1 MIAVERER
9 ERDTQVFGMWVFLA
23 TELML
28 FGGLF
33 TAYAVYRTVYP
44 EGFAEGSR
52 HLDLVY
58 GAINTVVLITSSVT
72 MSLAVQNR
80 HSRLWLLV
88 TAALGLVFMGI
99 KGAEYYKHYV
109 EGMAPGLAW
118 TYVAPDAAQVQL
130 FFLAYFGLTGL
141 HSLHLTIGI
150 VLVLIAAV
158 VRAKSIGVELIS
170 LYWHFVDMVWIF
182 LVAML
187 YLQSTVALGLAA
199 VAAALIAVFPMR
211 LRVSPPLT
219 RIVGVA
225 ALVWLAIL
233 LLGTLDDVLTR
244 GWLRL

>member
-1 MIAVERER
+1 MIAAQR

-33 TAYAVYRTVYP
+33 TAYSVYRTMYP
-44 EGFAEGSR
+44 AGFAEGSR
-52 HLDLVY
+52 HLDLLY
-58 GAINTVVLITSSVT
+58 GAINTVVLLTSSVT
-72 MSLAVQNR
+72 MSLAAQNR
-80 HSRLWLLV
+80 RRRLWLVV
-88 TAALGLVFMGI
+88 TAVLGLIFMAI

-118 TYVAPDAAQVQL
+118 TYAGPDSASVQL

-141 HSLHLTIGI
+141 HSLHLTIAI
-150 VLVLIAAV
+150 VLVLWAAAF
-158 VRAKSIGVELIS
+158 RAGVTAVELIS
-170 LYWHFVDMVWIF
+170 LYWHFVDIVWLF
-182 LVAML
+182 LFASL
-187 YLQSTVALGLAA
+187 YVQSPVVLGLAA
-199 VAAALIAVFPMR
+199 VGAVLIAVFPMR

-225 ALVWLAIL
+225 ALVWLALL

-244 GWLRL
+244 GWLRVG

>member
-9 ERDTQVFGMWVFLA
+9 ETQVFGMWVFLA

-33 TAYAVYRTVYP
+33 TAYSVYRTLYP
-44 EGFAEGSR
+44 AGFAEGSR
-52 HLDLVY
+52 HLDLTY
-58 GAINTVVLITSSVT
+58 GAINTVVLLTSSFT
-72 MSLAVQNR
+72 MSLAAQSR
-80 HSRLWLLV
+80 RSRLWLVL
-88 TAALGLVFMGI
+88 TALLGLVFMGI
-99 KGAEYYKHYV
+99 KGAEYAKHYV

-118 TYVAPDAAQVQL
+118 TYAGPDASAVQL

-150 VLVLIAAV
+150 VLVLIAALA
-158 VRAKSIGVELIS
+158 RLHATAVELVG
-170 LYWHFVDMVWIF
+170 LYWHFVDMVWLF
-182 LVAML
+182 LVALL
-187 YLQSTVALGLAA
+187 YVESPFALGVAA
-199 VAAALIAVFPMR
+199 VAAVLIAAFPMR
-211 LRVSPPLT
+211 LRLSPPLT
-219 RIVGVA
+219 RIVGLA